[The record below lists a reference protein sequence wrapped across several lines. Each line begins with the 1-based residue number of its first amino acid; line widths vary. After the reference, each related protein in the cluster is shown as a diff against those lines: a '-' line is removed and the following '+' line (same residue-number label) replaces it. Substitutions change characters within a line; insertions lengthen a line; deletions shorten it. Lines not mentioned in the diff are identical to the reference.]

1 MSRYDLGRYSYV
13 PYIPVFGKEEDFS
26 GNVYPLLGEFSG
38 GSGSVEM
45 NLDLPHAQSC
55 VLKCYPKI
63 LHYIKSRNISVDL
76 PNCLGHSER
85 QSRVGAIKKMV
96 IHLNKDHPRFLCGF
110 CFELTIS
117 GTTLLLMD
125 CYDVTQETTTW
136 TQKACQKE

>member
-1 MSRYDLGRYSYV
+1 MSRYDLGRYCYV

-26 GNVYPLLGEFSG
+26 GNVYPLLGELGG

-45 NLDLPHAQSC
+45 NLDLPHAQSY

-63 LHYIKSRNISVDL
+63 LHYIKSRHISVDL
-76 PNCLGHSER
+76 PTTLKGIQR
-85 QSRVGAIKKMV
+85 RVVAMKKML
-96 IHLNKDHPRFLCGF
+96 IDLNKDHPRFLCGF
-110 CFELTIS
+110 CFELAIT

-125 CYDVTQETTTW
+125 CYDVAQETTTW